1 MLKGDDI
8 RRFVKNVENWQ
19 VEFKLA
25 KGGVP
30 DTFWESYSAFA
41 NTDGGVISSSLIN
54 VGERSGMG
62 LSDLFARWQEAGY
75 AQPTITESYDPD
87 QVTVTV
93 QVELARVKSAVK
105 NAVKPA
111 VQPEST
117 VKDAVKLT
125 SKDDSAPKIAVKD
138 AVKIAVKRTSPKAR
152 PQVIEKCAELYQW
165 LKDDPQRTVQQAVT
179 SLGYSERLVFNYLET
194 LKDASALEHHGP
206 ANGGKWVFMM

>member
-8 RRFVKNVENWQ
+8 KRLVKNAENWQ

-54 VGERSGMG
+54 VSERSGMG

-93 QVELARVKSAVK
+93 QVELARGKSAVK
-105 NAVKPA
+105 M
-111 VQPEST
+111 
-117 VKDAVKLT
+117 L
-125 SKDDSAPKIAVKD
+125 
-138 AVKIAVKRTSPKAR
+138 
-152 PQVIEKCAELYQW
+152 
-165 LKDDPQRTVQQAVT
+165 
-179 SLGYSERLVFNYLET
+179 
-194 LKDASALEHHGP
+194 
-206 ANGGKWVFMM
+206 

>member
-8 RRFVKNVENWQ
+8 KRFVKNAENWQ

-41 NTDGGVISSSLIN
+41 NTDGGDLRSLIN

-75 AQPTITESYDPD
+75 AQPTITETYDPD

-93 QVELARVKSAVK
+93 QVELARGKS
-105 NAVKPA
+105 AVKPA
-111 VQPEST
+111 VRPKSA
-117 VKDAVKLT
+117 VKDAVKP
-125 SKDDSAPKIAVKD
+125 SGKSEFAPKSAPKIAVKD

-152 PQVIEKCAELYQW
+152 PQVIDKCADLYQW
-165 LKDDPQRTVQQAVT
+165 LKEDPQRTVQQAVST
-179 SLGYSERLVFNYLET
+179 LGYSERSVFNYLET

-206 ANGGKWVFMM
+206 ANGGDWVFMI